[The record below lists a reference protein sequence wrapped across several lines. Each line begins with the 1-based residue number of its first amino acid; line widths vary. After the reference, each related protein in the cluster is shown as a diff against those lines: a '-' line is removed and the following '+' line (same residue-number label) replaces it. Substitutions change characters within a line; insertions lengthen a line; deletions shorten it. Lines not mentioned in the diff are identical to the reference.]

1 MASKKYLLL
10 AGMFCLLASYGYSQ
24 RVGASYDVKDSSL
37 VPSKRMP
44 QHTEFLNGTYNFPA
58 KPRNQWEIGIKTGL
72 LNVSGDIP
80 SKLAFPSFGVHVR
93 KAFGYIFSMRAE
105 YWYGTGKGR
114 TFNPAE
120 NFSHNSAWAS
130 ANGAANSYSAPYLFA
145 PSVGAP
151 ASIVSSKFVNF
162 GMPANTPLE
171 VVYYNYKTHIQD
183 LSIQGVVTLNNI
195 RFHKAKTGF
204 NFYGFA
210 GIGGTVYDTK
220 VNALNSNNQ
229 KYTQFGSVSVN
240 SSYKKRRDTYKALKA
255 FMDDSYET
263 PAQNQGPRRPKLFG
277 NTFKPSGTVGAGIA
291 FKLSNRLNLAIED
304 RQTFVK
310 DDLLDGQEW
319 QEHAWGDPVLTSD
332 FDSYNFA
339 SIGLNIN
346 LGAKAVEPLWWLNP
360 LDYAYS
366 EIRNPRLM
374 RLPKPVL
381 PDSDGDGITDQFD
394 QEQTPQG
401 CPVDSHGVSKDT
413 DGDGVP
419 DCKDKE
425 LITPTYCQPVDA
437 DGIGKC
443 PVPCPDSTC
452 PGWGIKQQSCADKLG
467 ALPSVAFKSGSNK
480 LSDDAKAVLAS
491 VASRMRNNPDCKVVV
506 VGYCSSNKKEQQL
519 SWDHV
524 NAVINYM
531 VEKEGLS
538 VDRFIFQ
545 YGQEGGDCN
554 TVDLRAAGE
563 GEEGPNT
570 VPAPHPNLRKN

>member
-1 MASKKYLLL
+1 MANRKYLLL
-10 AGMFCLLASYGYSQ
+10 TGMICLLASYSFSQ
-24 RVGASYDVKDSSL
+24 RVGGGFDVKDSSL

-44 QHTEFLNGTYNFPA
+44 QHTEFLNGTYNFPS
-58 KPRNQWEIGIKTGL
+58 KPRNQWELGIKTGL

-80 SKLAFPSFGVHVR
+80 SQLAFPSFGLHVR
-93 KAFGYIFSMRAE
+93 KAFGYIFSMRLE
-105 YWYGTGKGR
+105 YMYGTGKGR

-120 NFSHNSAWAS
+120 NFGKNSAWS
-130 ANGAANSYSAPYLFA
+130 YPGGYSAVWRNNA
-145 PSVGAP
+145 GQ
-151 ASIVSSKFVNF
+151 IVSWQQQF
-162 GMPANTPLE
+162 GGNPATPVE
-171 VVYYNYKTHIQD
+171 VVYYNYKTHVQD
-183 LSIQGVVTLNNI
+183 LSLQGVITLNNV

-204 NFYGFA
+204 NFYGFV
-210 GIGGTVYDTK
+210 GIGGSVYDTK
-220 VNALNSNNQ
+220 VNTLNSNGS
-229 KYTQFGSVSVN
+229 KYNF
-240 SSYKKRRDTYKALKA
+240 SSITPNGVYKSRKDTYKALKSLL
-255 FMDDSYET
+255 DDSYET

-277 NTFKPSGTVGAGIA
+277 NTFKPSGTLGAGVA
-291 FKLSNRLNLAIED
+291 FKLSNRVNLAIED

-310 DDLLDGQEW
+310 DDLLDGQQW
-319 QEHAWGDPVLTSD
+319 QEHPYGDASLTSD
-332 FDSYNFA
+332 FDSYNFV
-339 SIGLNIN
+339 SVGLNIN
-346 LGAKAVEPLWWLNP
+346 LGAKSVEPLWWLNP

-401 CPVDSHGVSKDT
+401 CPVDAHGITKDT

-425 LITPTYCQPVDA
+425 LITPTYCQPSDA

-443 PVPCPDSTC
+443 PCPDDC
-452 PGWGIKQQSCADKLG
+452 KVMAPPAASCSEKLG
-467 ALPSVAFKSGSNK
+467 ALPSVSFKAGSNR

-491 VASRMRNNPDCKVVV
+491 VASRLRNNPDCRVVV
-506 VGYCSSNKKEQQL
+506 VGYCSSTKKEQQL

-531 VEKEGLS
+531 VEKEGVS
-538 VDRFIFQ
+538 VDRFIFN
-545 YGQEGGDCN
+545 YGQDGGDCN
-554 TVDLRAAGE
+554 IVDLRAAAE
-563 GEEGPNT
+563 GENGPNT

>member
-1 MASKKYLLL
+1 MANKKYLLL
-10 AGMFCLLASYGYSQ
+10 TGMICLLGSYGFSQ
-24 RVGASYDVKDSSL
+24 RVGVSFDIKDSSL

-44 QHTEFLNGTYNFPA
+44 QHTEFLNGTYNFPS
-58 KPRNQWEIGIKTGL
+58 KPRNQWELGLKTGL

-80 SKLAFPSFGVHVR
+80 AQLAFPSFGLHIR
-93 KAFGYIFSMRAE
+93 KAFGYIFSMRLE
-105 YWYGTGKGR
+105 YMYGTGKGR

-120 NFSHNSAWAS
+120 NFGKNSAWS
-130 ANGAANSYSAPYLFA
+130 YPGGYSAVWRNNA
-145 PSVGAP
+145 GQ
-151 ASIVSSKFVNF
+151 IVSWQQQFQGN
-162 GMPANTPLE
+162 PNTPYDE
-171 VVYYNYKTHIQD
+171 VYYNYKTHVQD
-183 LSIQGVVTLNNI
+183 LSLQGLVTLNNI

-204 NFYGFA
+204 NFYGYA

-220 VNALNSNNQ
+220 VNTLNGSGA
-229 KYTQFGSVSVN
+229 KYNFASITPNGI
-240 SSYKKRRDTYKALKA
+240 YKSRKDTYKALKA
-255 FMDDSYET
+255 LMDNSYET
-263 PAQNQGPRRPKLFG
+263 PAENQGPRRPKLFG

-291 FKLSNRLNLAIED
+291 FKLSNRVNLAIED
-304 RQTFVK
+304 RQTFIK
-310 DDLLDGQEW
+310 DDLLDGQQW
-319 QEHAWGDPVLTSD
+319 QENPYGDAALTTD

-346 LGAKAVEPLWWLNP
+346 LGAKSVEPLWWLNP
-360 LDYAYS
+360 LDYAYG

-381 PDSDGDGITDQFD
+381 PDSDVDGITDQFD

-401 CPVDSHGVSKDT
+401 CPVDAHGITKDT

-425 LITPTYCQPVDA
+425 LITPTYCQPSDA

-443 PVPCPDSTC
+443 PCPDDC
-452 PGWGIKQQSCADKLG
+452 KVIAAPAASCSEKLG
-467 ALPSVAFKSGSNK
+467 ALPSVSFRTASNQ

-491 VASRMRNNPDCKVVV
+491 VASRLRNNPDCKVVV
-506 VGYCSSNKKEQQL
+506 IGYCASNKKEQQL

-531 VEKEGLS
+531 VEKEGVS
-538 VDRFIFQ
+538 IDRFIFN
-545 YGQEGGDCN
+545 YGQSGGDCN
-554 TVDLRAAGE
+554 IVDLRAAAE
-563 GEEGPNT
+563 GEQGPNT